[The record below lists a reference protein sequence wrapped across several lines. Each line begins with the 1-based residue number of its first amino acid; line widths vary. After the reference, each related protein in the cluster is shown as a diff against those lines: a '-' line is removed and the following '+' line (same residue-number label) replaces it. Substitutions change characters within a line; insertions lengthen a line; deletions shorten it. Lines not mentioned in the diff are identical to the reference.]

1 MIRRILFSLIAVTLM
16 GFLGACGDG
25 ADNDT
30 AADTTAAGDFTELD
44 RTWDADDSA
53 FGADYDS
60 ARAAYTR
67 LSAAEVSDSAAKAR
81 LDAHNQALA
90 DIETRRAAARQK
102 REAARA
108 ANDRAAYEAARAEAD
123 YATWRADLQ
132 RIRTEQTELEGMVK
146 IGSKSVGG
154 IDVNAAPENKDK
166 PLIRVEPGKDDDKP
180 LIRVEPG
187 KDDDKPLIE
196 KNKNP

>member
-1 MIRRILFSLIAVTLM
+1 MIRRTLFSLALVVA
-16 GFLGACGDG
+16 LGGLAACGDNDSADGDG
-25 ADNDT
+25 AD
-30 AADTTAAGDFTELD
+30 TTDFTALD
-44 RTWDADDSA
+44 RSWDAEDSMFA
-53 FGADYDS
+53 ADYDS
-60 ARAAYTR
+60 ARAAYAR
-67 LSAAEVSDSAAKAR
+67 LSAQEASDSAVKAR
-81 LDAHNQALA
+81 IDAHNQALQ

-102 REAARA
+102 REAART

-123 YATWRADLQ
+123 YQTWRADLQ
-132 RIRTEQTELEGMVK
+132 RVRSEQAEIEGMIN

-154 IDVNAAPENKDK
+154 IDVNAAPENQ
-166 PLIRVEPGKDDDKP
+166 DKP